1 MKKTKHLLIVT
12 LLGMVTWSCSTIKL
26 IDSWKSEDFQAVK
39 SKRIL
44 VAAKSPD
51 PSIQKSYEKAIVSK
65 LQGQHIDAIEMH
77 KVFPN
82 IKDKEQR
89 TAEEV
94 EQILRM
100 FKEKKIEG
108 LLITSL
114 KQTIETNSSSKPER
128 GKIQIDNKRKG
139 SFTIEDYDN
148 LKDLPDLDKLDFDTS
163 MDSKVTSTTYI
174 LESTTYDLALEKDR
188 QLVNVCLLDVV
199 DPDAADQ
206 VLNAFAKVI
215 SDQFKNN

>member
-1 MKKTKHLLIVT
+1 MKKLKHLLIL
-12 LLGMVTWSCSTIKL
+12 LLGMITWNCSTIKL

-51 PSIQKSYEKAIVSK
+51 SAIQKSFEKAIVSK
-65 LQGQHIDAIEMH
+65 LKGQDIDAIEMH
-77 KVFPN
+77 KVFPS

-89 TAEEV
+89 TTEEV
-94 EQILRM
+94 QQILQM

-128 GKIQIDNKRKG
+128 GKIQLENKRKG
-139 SFTIEDYDN
+139 TFTIEDYDN

-163 MDSKVTSTTYI
+163 VDSKTTSTTYI
-174 LESTTYDLALEKDR
+174 LESITYDLALEKDR

-215 SDQFKNN
+215 SDQFKK